1 MHYLEENPKYQYYFK
16 VKIILVNQLE
26 KKNEEIKDLKSKFQ
40 NYELLEKEKLITIS
54 FITQSENI
62 IWSVI
67 CKKSNPFK
75 KLENLFYK
83 DYPEYKEKH
92 LYFKLNRRTINKEEN
107 LEKNNI
113 ENNDVINIIIK

>member
-54 FITQSENI
+54 FITQS
-62 IWSVI
+62 
-67 CKKSNPFK
+67 
-75 KLENLFYK
+75 
-83 DYPEYKEKH
+83 
-92 LYFKLNRRTINKEEN
+92 
-107 LEKNNI
+107 
-113 ENNDVINIIIK
+113 